1 MKNIL
6 EQQNDKQE
14 WSRNIKNYENRKKNI
29 EFKKIERPELVTKS
43 KVLQN
48 DTYFNPILQKY
59 NNINLDSKI
68 IQKEKNEMMNKI
80 IKSRD
85 NQLKNEQVYN
95 IINLHDNLKGFENH
109 PNYPKEEDI
118 AKTNK
123 KRLYRQKYY
132 TNLPFYKENSEYRI
146 PLTYKSQSKS
156 QKKMSYL
163 TYNKDYDIIST
174 RYKHYNDE
182 KNKIDKEM
190 NKFNTAKIFYK
201 NNDYNPIKGVYYN
214 DEKEEEFQKKR
225 YETMLT
231 WGQEQIK
238 KLPKCAKGKSNVYNL
253 ITTDIVD
260 PVEMNRLIKEE
271 KDKKQRYEI
280 RYKLEKYY
288 RDRSLSKNSLDEVRN
303 KNKVSFQR
311 YKVEDQR
318 QYNIINF
325 KDKPYKEHA
334 KDIKGYQ
341 TVWETILVGGND
353 NNTFNKKD
361 IYRDPY
367 DYSETG
373 KIFDDF
379 KIRRTKTL
387 SNLQKIEDDVLFNAM
402 KKTNSKY
409 KLKKSITNKQYNN
422 EINKTTKVFI
432 DKSKF
437 FEKKE

>member
-334 KDIKGYQ
+334 KDVKGYQ
-341 TVWETILVGGND
+341 TIWETILVGGND

>member
-14 WSRNIKNYENRKKNI
+14 WSRNIKSYENRKKNI

-59 NNINLDSKI
+59 SNINLDSKL
-68 IQKEKNEMMNKI
+68 IQKEKNELMNTI
-80 IKSRD
+80 ITSRD

-118 AKTNK
+118 VKTSK

-132 TNLPFYKENSEYRI
+132 TNLPFYKENSEYRL

-182 KNKIDKEM
+182 K
-190 NKFNTAKIFYK
+190 
-201 NNDYNPIKGVYYN
+201 
-214 DEKEEEFQKKR
+214 EEEFQKKR
-225 YETMLT
+225 YEAQLT

-288 RDRSLSKNSLDEVRN
+288 RDRCLSKNSLDEVRN

-318 QYNIINF
+318 QYNILNF

-341 TVWETILVGGND
+341 TIWETILVGGNE

-361 IYRDPY
+361 IYKDPY

-373 KIFDDF
+373 KLFDEF

-387 SNLQKIEDDVLFNAM
+387 SNLKKIEDDVLFNTM
-402 KKTNSKY
+402 KKTYSKY

-422 EINKTTKVFI
+422 EINKTTRDFI

-437 FEKKE
+437 FEKK

>member
-68 IQKEKNEMMNKI
+68 IQKEKNELMNKI

>member
-341 TVWETILVGGND
+341 TVW
-353 NNTFNKKD
+353 
-361 IYRDPY
+361 
-367 DYSETG
+367 
-373 KIFDDF
+373 
-379 KIRRTKTL
+379 
-387 SNLQKIEDDVLFNAM
+387 
-402 KKTNSKY
+402 
-409 KLKKSITNKQYNN
+409 
-422 EINKTTKVFI
+422 
-432 DKSKF
+432 
-437 FEKKE
+437 

>member
-68 IQKEKNEMMNKI
+68 IQKEKNELMNKI

-174 RYKHYNDE
+174 RYKHDNDE

>member
-68 IQKEKNEMMNKI
+68 IQKEKNELMNKI

-109 PNYPKEEDI
+109 PDYPKEEDI
-118 AKTNK
+118 VKTNK

-334 KDIKGYQ
+334 KDVKGYQ
-341 TVWETILVGGND
+341 TIWETILVGGND

>member
-14 WSRNIKNYENRKKNI
+14 WSRNIKSYENRKKNI

-59 NNINLDSKI
+59 SNINLDSKL
-68 IQKEKNEMMNKI
+68 IQKEKNELMNTI
-80 IKSRD
+80 ITSRD

-118 AKTNK
+118 VKTSK

-132 TNLPFYKENSEYRI
+132 TNLPFYKENSEYRL

-190 NKFNTAKIFYK
+190 NKINTARIFYK

-225 YETMLT
+225 YEAQLT

-288 RDRSLSKNSLDEVRN
+288 RDRCLSKNSLDEVRN

-318 QYNIINF
+318 QYNILNF

-341 TVWETILVGGND
+341 TIWETILVGGNE

-361 IYRDPY
+361 IYKDPY

-373 KIFDDF
+373 KLFDEF

-387 SNLQKIEDDVLFNAM
+387 SNLKKIEDDVLFNTM
-402 KKTNSKY
+402 KKTYSKY

-422 EINKTTKVFI
+422 EINKTTRDFI

-437 FEKKE
+437 FEKK

>member
-334 KDIKGYQ
+334 KDVKGYQ
-341 TVWETILVGGND
+341 TIWETILVGGND

-422 EINKTTKVFI
+422 KINKTTKVFI